1 MDLQLFFSWQME
13 TDAQGFDNKSFLNAC
28 IKAACDNVSGSGK
41 LRNDKIHFHEGMRA
55 SSGTPN
61 VANEMFNQIDSCH
74 IYVADITTTQR
85 LSCLF
90 EPLHN
95 KHGIF
100 FRYSPNCNV
109 FGEYNRALGKKSNF
123 EYQIILLANK
133 ANKSVLDDADVIPF
147 DTRGRRY
154 PILFELKNNSN
165 SAIQKAK
172 DELMP
177 QLEKAIR
184 DCAIAAKRNFD
195 EEYKPFITWTK
206 HLNDG
211 RFKGFR
217 VDKNIVAKYKA
228 RILKDDRAL
237 CVIGPDDYRKTNLVH
252 KAFEDSDYA
261 DRYFYAYL
269 DHKTDEKHF
278 LKLDEILSKVH
289 GCVLVIDNCETTDI
303 TTILDYQKKYSSSNR
318 IICLCSNQV
327 SLAKLPF
334 TASFDDMFNI
344 TDDLVDH
351 QEQMFVKADIR
362 SREVQ
367 EYITQFCDNNE
378 DLISLVLNGIQRG
391 TDSTENL
398 AKQITNILTDSQQ
411 GTFGRTIWQSIALFD
426 HIGWKENRAKELE
439 YIITNKSITVT
450 PETDDYIINATSTL
464 IRKALDMGW
473 LKKKGNSI
481 TISLASL
488 ANQLTY
494 EWFASVDIE
503 RFNRVLKAINDSPVK
518 RALTVEFHDR
528 LGYMASNIE
537 THTLVNELLK
547 PNGSFNATI
556 LDTED
561 GLLVLEAFAAANP
574 EAVTN
579 FLSRIINTKKTDQ
592 LSALLFNSSR
602 LVWIIEKLCFRS
614 NLFSQ
619 NALLM
624 LRLATAENDDIHR
637 DASRNFF
644 KLFPVFLPATS
655 ANLDIRYDFLQT
667 HYQIPEYKQYIL
679 KALGYALQLR
689 GNLLLTGAE
698 KLGDQESEPYMPA
711 TKKEAADYLIRCLDL
726 IEREIVSNGQFKS
739 ECIEIL
745 ENHLISFCSDG
756 YAIVILP
763 YIERTAAQMN
773 NDWPSVQEDL
783 VHYKNTVWK
792 LLSQESQTIYQNLIT
807 NLTKTDFVSRFARID
822 KEMIYAHPKMDYKE
836 RIRTKEKSYKEL
848 ANEAYTQD
856 LLNDDILGKLISL
869 ERVGSYPFGSTLA
882 TLMTPDEQ
890 IAFIRRYLAISNQQQ
905 NASNNILC
913 DFVTAIDDTVFNL
926 IMNDLVESRI
936 SNTIFICFGNRGIL
950 PSSEKFQ
957 VLHRVVAEQ
966 KASVEDYLYYF
977 YRIKISDMIA
987 DVVLALLSEIQSH
1000 PNSFGTVMQ
1009 VCTMLSMN
1017 NQLTDNQ
1024 QLSNFIESTL
1034 IEYMDSHSDILS
1046 SREACE
1052 IGQQLLLSGNRS
1064 QLALLFNKA
1073 ILDYASQ
1080 HDVLFYSSYEI
1091 EQIYG
1096 ILMKHYFDDI
1106 WPALSQVLLSDAE
1119 HYMAYYHMK
1128 SLLGLSLVGE
1138 NKPIILEGGH
1148 WDTILEWCQQNPDI
1162 APARVAGI
1170 IPVMGD
1176 NNRFSGEAQQLIDLY
1191 ADKPY
1196 VLDEIGCSME
1206 SFSSTG
1212 SVVPYYE
1219 HRKRIYQSVLTHP
1232 NATVRQ
1238 WAQQHINGIDQM
1250 IEMESEHEI

>member
-1 MDLQLFFSWQME
+1 MDLNLFFSWQME
-13 TDAQGFDNKSFLNAC
+13 TDSQGFDNKSFLNAC

-195 EEYKPFITWTK
+195 EENKPFITWTK

-252 KAFEDSDYA
+252 KAFEDPDYA

-334 TASFDDMFNI
+334 TASFDDMFDI

-579 FLSRIINTKKTDQ
+579 FLSRIINTKTTDQ

-624 LRLATAENDDIHR
+624 LRLTTAENDDIHR

-726 IEREIVSNGQFKS
+726 IEREIVSDGQFKS

-756 YAIVILP
+756 YALVILP

-783 VHYKNTVWK
+783 VHYKDTVWK

-913 DFVTAIDDTVFNL
+913 DFVTAIDDTVFDL
-926 IMNDLVESRI
+926 ILNDLVESRI

-957 VLHRVVAEQ
+957 VLNRVVAEQ

-977 YRIKISDMIA
+977 YRINISDMSA

-1052 IGQQLLLSGNRS
+1052 IGQQLLLSGTRS
-1064 QLALLFNKA
+1064 HLALLFNKA

-1106 WPALSQVLLSDAE
+1106 WPALSEVLLSDGE
-1119 HYMAYYHMK
+1119 HYMTYYRMK
-1128 SLLGLSLVGE
+1128 GLLGLTLSGD
-1138 NKPIILEGGH
+1138 KQPILLEGNH
-1148 WDTILEWCQQNPDI
+1148 WDTILEWCKQYPDI
-1162 APARVAGI
+1162 APARVAGL
-1170 IPVMGD
+1170 IPVMGK
-1176 NNRFSGEAQQLIDLY
+1176 NNQFSAEAQQLIDLY

-1219 HRKRIYQSVLTHP
+1219 HRKQIYQSVLTHP
-1232 NATVRQ
+1232 NAIVRH

-1250 IEMESEHEI
+1250 IEMESEREI

>member
-252 KAFEDSDYA
+252 KAFEDPDYA

-334 TASFDDMFNI
+334 TASFDDMLDI

-503 RFNRVLKAINDSPVK
+503 RFNRVLKAINDCPVK

-667 HYQIPEYKQYIL
+667 HYKIPEYKQYIL

-745 ENHLISFCSDG
+745 ENHLISFCSNG
-756 YAIVILP
+756 YAFAILP
-763 YIERTAAQMN
+763 YIERTAAHMN

-783 VHYKNTVWK
+783 VRYKDNVWN
-792 LLSQESQTIYQNLIT
+792 LLSPQSQTIYQNLI
-807 NLTKTDFVSRFARID
+807 NILTKTDFVSRFARID
-822 KEMIYAHPKMDYKE
+822 KEMIYAHPKMDYEK
-836 RIRTKEKSYKEL
+836 RVRTKQ
-848 ANEAYTQD
+848 EAYEKLAYEAYGQN
-856 LLNDDILGKLISL
+856 LLSDEILEKLIQA
-869 ERVGSYPFGSTLA
+869 RVNSYPFGSTLA
-882 TLMTPDEQ
+882 NLMTPDEQ
-890 IAFIRRYLAISNQQQ
+890 IDFIRRYIAISNQHE
-905 NASNNILC
+905 NATNGILC
-913 DFVTAIDDTVFNL
+913 DFVTTVEDSVFDQ
-926 IMNDLVESRI
+926 IIGDLVETHI

-950 PSSEKFQ
+950 PSSDKFRI
-957 VLHRVVAEQ
+957 LHQVVAEQ
-966 KASVEDYLYYF
+966 NASVEDYLYYY
-977 YRIKISDMIA
+977 YRINFSDMST
-987 DVVLALLSEIQSH
+987 DVILALLAEIQSH

-1009 VCTMLSMN
+1009 ICTMLSMN
-1017 NQLTDNQ
+1017 GQLTNNQ
-1024 QLSNFIESTL
+1024 ELLNYIETTL
-1034 IEYMDSHSDILS
+1034 IEYMDSYSNILS

-1052 IGQQLLLSGNRS
+1052 IGQQLLLSGTRTL
-1064 QLALLFNKA
+1064 LAIRFNKA
-1073 ILDYASQ
+1073 ILDYATD
-1080 HDVLFYSSYEI
+1080 HNLVFYSTYEI
-1091 EQIYG
+1091 EQIYS
-1096 ILMKHYFDDI
+1096 ILMKNYFDDI

>member
-1 MDLQLFFSWQME
+1 MDLNLFFSWQME

-74 IYVADITTTQR
+74 IYVADITITQR

-334 TASFDDMFNI
+334 TASFDDMFDI

-398 AKQITNILTDSQQ
+398 AKQITNILTNSQQ

-439 YIITNKSITVT
+439 YIITNKNITVT

-473 LKKKGNSI
+473 LKKRGNSI

-579 FLSRIINTKKTDQ
+579 FLSRIINTKTTDQ

-667 HYQIPEYKQYIL
+667 HYQIPEHKQYIL

-689 GNLLLTGAE
+689 GNLLLSGAE

-726 IEREIVSNGQFKS
+726 IEREIVSDGQFKS

-756 YAIVILP
+756 YALVILP

-783 VHYKNTVWK
+783 VHYKDTVWK
-792 LLSQESQTIYQNLIT
+792 LLPQESQTIYQNLIT

-836 RIRTKEKSYKEL
+836 RILTKEKSYKEL

-926 IMNDLVESRI
+926 ILNDLVESRI

-977 YRIKISDMIA
+977 YRINISDMSA

-1052 IGQQLLLSGNRS
+1052 IGQQLLLSGTRS
-1064 QLALLFNKA
+1064 HLALLFNKA

-1106 WPALSQVLLSDAE
+1106 WPALSEVLLSDGE
-1119 HYMAYYHMK
+1119 HYMTYYHMK
-1128 SLLGLSLVGE
+1128 GLLGLTLSGD
-1138 NKPIILEGGH
+1138 KQPILLEGNH
-1148 WDTILEWCQQNPDI
+1148 WDTILEWCKQYPDI
-1162 APARVAGI
+1162 APARVAGL
-1170 IPVMGD
+1170 IPVMGK
-1176 NNRFSGEAQQLIDLY
+1176 NNQFSAEAQQLIDLY

-1219 HRKRIYQSVLTHP
+1219 HRKRIYQSVLTHH

-1250 IEMESEHEI
+1250 IEMESEREI